1 MDMKKTLTITL
12 LPLLMLSVRAQ
23 THYRS
28 VFGDTITTW
37 TFVYQWDKSDFSS
50 IASYY
55 EHFAS
60 DTVIWDGTTYKYLRL
75 GYSQET
81 FYYDTA
87 LRTEVS
93 FTPREFVLRES
104 ADHSRLYRR
113 TNEEDGE
120 ILIMDLNWQVGDTIV
135 LWNRWLGQSSDTTTI
150 DSIYYV
156 DGRKHLRT
164 NHYLKFRRGDYPE
177 CIDTLFFI
185 EGVGPTLGFEPF
197 EASHTLVP
205 MLCCY
210 LRDLEDYR
218 AIVEYQ
224 RNFPAW
230 QIWQE
235 FENLCLPPIEIGID
249 VSDVSNPITVHPNPT
264 HNTLYINHLTSAD
277 VCINMFD
284 SLGMLK
290 LSAIL
295 DSKHPEL
302 DLSQLPMGIYFMRV
316 GHPYNIIVKIIKV

>member
-1 MDMKKTLTITL
+1 MKPIVFFLIVGLALNTQ
-12 LPLLMLSVRAQ
+12 AQ
-23 THYRS
+23 YRS

-37 TFVYQWDKSDFSS
+37 TYVYQFDQSEFSN
-50 IASYY
+50 IASYF

-60 DTVIWDGTTYKYLRL
+60 DTVVWDGVTYKYLRL

-264 HNTLYINHLTSAD
+264 HGIVHLELPDGGKTD
-277 VCINMFD
+277 VEVFD
-284 SLGMLK
+284 FRGLRVL
-290 LSAIL
+290 ATVL
-295 DSKHPEL
+295 DGENPKI
-302 DLSQLPMGIYFMRV
+302 DLSHLPRGVYFLNLNVLASRM
-316 GHPYNIIVKIIKV
+316 IKLIKI

>member
-113 TNEEDGE
+113 TSEEDEE
-120 ILIMDLNWQVGDTIV
+120 ILIMDLNWQVGDTVV
-135 LWNRWLGQSSDTTTI
+135 LWDRWLGQSSDTTTI
-150 DSIYYV
+150 DSVYHV

-164 NHYLKFRRGDYPE
+164 THRLKFHPE
-177 CIDTLFFI
+177 TMDTLLFI

-197 EASHTLVP
+197 EASHVLVP
-205 MLCCY
+205 LLCCY
-210 LRDLEDYR
+210 LRDLDDYQ
-218 AIVEYQ
+218 AIVEYE
-224 RNFPAW
+224 RYFPGW
-230 QIWQE
+230 QIWQQ
-235 FENLCLPPIEIGID
+235 FGNTCFPPMEIGIAD
-249 VSDVSNPITVHPNPT
+249 SDNPAPITIHPNPT
-264 HNTLYINHLTSAD
+264 HGIVHLELPDGGKTD
-277 VCINMFD
+277 VEVFD
-284 SLGMLK
+284 FCGLRVL
-290 LSAIL
+290 ATVL
-295 DSKHPEL
+295 DGEKPKI
-302 DLSQLPMGIYFMRV
+302 DLSHLPRGVYFLNVNKLASSM
-316 GHPYNIIVKIIKV
+316 IKLIKI